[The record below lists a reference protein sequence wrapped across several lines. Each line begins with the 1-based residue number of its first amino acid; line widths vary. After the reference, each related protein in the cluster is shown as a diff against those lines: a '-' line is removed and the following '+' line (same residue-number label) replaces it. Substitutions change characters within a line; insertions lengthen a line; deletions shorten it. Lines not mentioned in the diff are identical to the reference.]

1 MRVGQL
7 LALATMM
14 MLARA
19 AGAAWISL
27 GNAPTG
33 VTLLEERDGII
44 RLRCEVG
51 GLDAEP
57 VQVGGATWH
66 RLRLPEGAVTLQA
79 GAPELPLLAASVI
92 IPDQGAT
99 VLRVVAEEHVDLPL
113 RPLPSKGN
121 LTRDV
126 DPATVPL
133 RFGPE
138 YERAVWPEES
148 AFLREPYILRDHRGQ
163 AVVFQPVQALPQAG
177 LVRVYTRLEVELAT
191 TAELGVNELFRAAT
205 PAPGPTFAGIY
216 GQRFLNQAAERYVPV
231 GEEGR
236 LLIICHDD
244 FVDEMA
250 PFVEWKRQKGQD
262 VVILPKTQVGTTST
276 AIRTFVTNYYNDP
289 GLAFLLL
296 VGDAEQMPSPS
307 HSGGLSDPTYAMVAG
322 TDSYPDIL
330 VGRFS
335 ASTGAQVST
344 MVERCVEYERD
355 PEAGAV
361 WYEQAVGIGSN
372 EGAGIGDDGE
382 SDRVHMDNI
391 RTDLL
396 GYGYDL
402 VDRVYDPGATAATL
416 SAAVN
421 GGRSMINYVGHG
433 STTTWVTTG
442 FSNTHVNNLTNHNR
456 LPFIF
461 DVACVNGQFGG
472 TTCFAEAWMRATN
485 AGQPTGAVGIYAS
498 TINQSWAPPMAAQ
511 DEMVDL
517 MVAESKLSFGG
528 LCYNGAMRMNDE
540 YADYAMTRTWTV
552 FTDPSLQ
559 VRTRTPLELALAA
572 EPVFAPNGNG
582 LTVQVNLAGARAA
595 LHAAGETR
603 ATAVADET
611 GLATLAWEDPVAPGD
626 SLLLTVTAHNATTIQ
641 RQVVLAAE
649 LAAPVAE
656 IHAGVN
662 GQVLLS
668 WSEIPGATAYQ
679 VWERDPA
686 LPVWR
691 PLVLNR
697 STDLS
702 LTLDPDSVRLFQV
715 TALREELPAVQAG
728 ASIDR

>member
-1 MRVGQL
+1 MRVGQF

-27 GNAPTG
+27 GDAPTG

-79 GAPELPLLAASVI
+79 GAPELPLLAASVV
-92 IPDQGAT
+92 IPDQGAM

-138 YERAVWPEES
+138 YQLPVWPEES

-177 LVRVYTRLEVELAT
+177 MVRVFTRLEVELAT
-191 TAELGVNELFRAAT
+191 TAEPGVNELFRAAT
-205 PAPGPTFAGIY
+205 PASSATFAGIY
-216 GQRFLNQAAERYVPV
+216 AERFLNLPAERYVPV
-231 GEEGR
+231 EEEGR

-244 FVDEMA
+244 FLDEMA

-262 VVILPKTQVGTTST
+262 VVMLAKSEVGTTST
-276 AIRTFVTNYYNDP
+276 AIRNFVTIYYSDP

-307 HSGGLSDPTYAMVAG
+307 HSGGLSDPTYAMVVG

-335 ASTGAQVST
+335 ASTGAQVVT

-355 PEAGAV
+355 PEVGAV
-361 WYEQAVGIGSN
+361 WYEQAVGVASN

-382 SDRVHMDNI
+382 SDRQHLDNI

-416 SAAVN
+416 SAALN
-421 GGRSMINYVGHG
+421 AGRSLINYVGHG
-433 STTTWVTTG
+433 SVTSWATTG

-461 DVACVNGQFGG
+461 DVACVNGQFNG
-472 TTCFAEAWMRATN
+472 TTCFAEAWMRATD
-485 AGQPTGAVGIYAS
+485 AGEPTGAVGIYAS
-498 TINQSWAPPMAAQ
+498 TINQSWAPPMSAQ
-511 DEMVDL
+511 DEMADL
-517 MVAESKLSFGG
+517 LVAESKLSFGG

-559 VRTRTPLELALAA
+559 VRTRTPQELDMVGEPAWNPDGRGLAVTTNR
-572 EPVFAPNGNG
+572 P
-582 LTVQVNLAGARAA
+582 GARAA
-595 LHAAGETR
+595 LWTNGATL
-603 ATAVADET
+603 ATAVADEA
-611 GLATLAWEDPVAPGD
+611 GLASLAWESPLAPGD
-626 SLLLTVTAHNATTIQ
+626 SLLLTVTAHNATTV
-641 RQVVLAAE
+641 RRHVVMASA
-649 LAAPVAE
+649 LAAPVAQ
-656 IHAGVN
+656 IHTTAN
-662 GQVLLS
+662 GQILLS
-668 WSEIPGATAYQ
+668 WSEVPGATAYQ
-679 VWERDPA
+679 VWERDTL
-686 LPVWR
+686 LPEWR
-691 PLVLNR
+691 PLLMSGAR
-697 STDLS
+697 ELS
-702 LTLDPDSVRLFQV
+702 LTLEPGRSRFFQV
-715 TALREELPAVQAG
+715 TALREVPAPVQAG
-728 ASIDR
+728 LPANR